1 MVVDQEL
8 ASANGRNR
16 SPRSLTSH
24 REVADELRSRIR
36 SGQLRAGQRMPTQ
49 AKLADEFGVERG
61 AVRQA
66 LRILQSERLL
76 VNVSKGSPATVADDL
91 GRALTGPEAPPQPT
105 TVALGARIT
114 EAFAASHVEIDAL
127 CLTSISLTL
136 AMSEPLRQIHAE
148 RIKPARIDV
157 RVLLPSGDIPL
168 AFPTPV
174 EATAEGQPP
183 DGRLQRNWLANRNAQ
198 GQVLR
203 HNLLALR
210 ATHGIEV
217 NVTFRALP
225 FTPPVKLYL
234 LNGSEALFAY
244 YTLTKREEEIDHVHL
259 EMYDVQGT
267 QSMLFPFVQGAGL
280 RDTTFVEQS
289 HLWFNALWETISSE
303 LELTN

>member
-1 MVVDQEL
+1 MVVEPEH
-8 ASANGRNR
+8 ASVNGRNR
-16 SPRSLTSH
+16 SPRPQRSH

-36 SGQLRAGQRMPTQ
+36 SGRLRPGQRMPTQ

-66 LRILQSERLL
+66 LRILQSEHLL
-76 VNVSKGSPATVADDL
+76 VNVSKGSPATVADTL
-91 GRALTGPEAPPQPT
+91 GRALTGPEASPQPT
-105 TVALGARIT
+105 TVALGGRIT
-114 EAFAASHVEIDAL
+114 AAFEAPHVEVDAL

-136 AMSEPLRQIHAE
+136 AMGEPLRQIHAG
-148 RIKPARIDV
+148 RIKPARVDV
-157 RVLLPSGDIPL
+157 RVLLPSSDIDL
-168 AFPTPV
+168 AFPAPV
-174 EATAEGQPP
+174 DAPVDASTA
-183 DGRLQRNWLANRNAQ
+183 GRLQRNWLTNRNAQ

-210 ATHGIEV
+210 ATHGIDV

-234 LNGSEALFAY
+234 LNGVEALFAY
-244 YTLTKREEEIDHVHL
+244 YTLTRREEEVDHEYL

-267 QSMLFPFVQGAGL
+267 QSMLFPFAQGTGL

-289 HLWFNALWETISSE
+289 HLWFNALWETISSK
-303 LELTN
+303 LLLSS

>member
-1 MVVDQEL
+1 
-8 ASANGRNR
+8 
-16 SPRSLTSH
+16 
-24 REVADELRSRIR
+24 
-36 SGQLRAGQRMPTQ
+36 MPTQ
-49 AKLADEFGVERG
+49 ARLADEFGVERG

-66 LRILQSERLL
+66 LRILQSEQLL
-76 VNVSKGSPATVADDL
+76 VNVSKGSPATVANDL

-114 EAFAASHVEIDAL
+114 EAFAAPHVEIDAL

-136 AMSEPLRQIHAE
+136 AMGEPLRQIHAE

-157 RVLLPSGDIPL
+157 RVLLPSSDIPL

-174 EATAEGQPP
+174 DASA
-183 DGRLQRNWLANRNAQ
+183 DGGFGDDRLQRNWLANRNAQ

-203 HNLLALR
+203 HNLFALR

-244 YTLTKREEEIDHVHL
+244 YTLAKREEEIDHVHL

-267 QSMLFPFVQGAGL
+267 QSMLFPFMQGNGL

-303 LELTN
+303 LVLTS